1 MKKIITI
8 LLSSLLIVSLVAC
21 GSSKLDEATIKK
33 YTNKAEDVV
42 KLLNEQDYEMVF
54 QLFDEQMS
62 TALPVSEMS
71 ELTPIIEQSGNYE
84 EIGNSSVQKQDGNYV
99 VVLVAK
105 YSDQNRTYTITFNE
119 KDEIAGLY
127 IK

>member
-42 KLLNEQDYEMVF
+42 KLLNEQDYETVF